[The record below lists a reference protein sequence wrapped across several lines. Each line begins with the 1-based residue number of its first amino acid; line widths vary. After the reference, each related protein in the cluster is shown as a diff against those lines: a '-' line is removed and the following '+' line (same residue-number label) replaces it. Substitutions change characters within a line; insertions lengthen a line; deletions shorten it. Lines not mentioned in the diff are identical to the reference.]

1 LQIEQQREALRQI
14 HREAWDRE
22 LQRVREEWQ
31 RRRRQQ

>member
-1 LQIEQQREALRQI
+1 MWRQI
-14 HREAWDRE
+14 NREAWDRE

>member
-1 LQIEQQREALRQI
+1 MWRQI

>member
-1 LQIEQQREALRQI
+1 MLRQI
-14 HREAWDRE
+14 NREAWDRE